1 MTITIIGGGIIGLTT
16 AFELTERG
24 ESVHLI
30 DAETGDYLTAEDW
43 QADTMQIFSSVW
55 RRLLRVRT
63 TWFCRLERKQW
74 NISVREG

>member
-30 DAETGDYLTAEDW
+30 DAETSDYGTA
-43 QADTMQIFSSVW
+43 ADAPLP
-55 RRLLRVRT
+55 RRQPLRRRYARAHRRST
-63 TWFCRLERKQW
+63 IPAGCALPAHDR
-74 NISVREG
+74 

>member
-30 DAETGDYLTAEDW
+30 DAETSDYAPATTARHSTPPPATTPAVCSRPL
-43 QADTMQIFSSVW
+43 QKCNSS
-55 RRLLRVRT
+55 RT
-63 TWFCRLERKQW
+63 HSSR
-74 NISVREG
+74 S